1 MYPNNVFINITNIY
15 IYICRLHDFTMIN
28 PELKNNYKK

>member
-1 MYPNNVFINITNIY
+1 MYPNNVFINITN